1 MTQYNNITAV
11 IELVIFQKKIE
22 KIFQQYYLV
31 LIKYLLAIFFFIM
44 MIIK

>member
-1 MTQYNNITAV
+1 MTQYNNIIAV

-22 KIFQQYYLV
+22 KIFQKYYLV
-31 LIKYLLAIFFFIM
+31 LIKYLLAIFVFIM